1 MYTKQLLLAVLL
13 LCSFISCEDRIDIAL
28 DDPGNLLVVD
38 AWLDSA
44 NDLQNIKLTRSQSI
58 TDPSSPTPESNATV
72 TLITPTDTI
81 RSVEVEAGVYQ
92 INHRPNEIGKTYV
105 LNIQLSNGTLV
116 YGETIMGD
124 VPQIDSITTEFVEN
138 DLRGPD
144 GIYAEFF
151 ARDLPGIGNSYWI
164 KTFKNNV
171 FLNKPQEINL
181 AYDAGF
187 DPGARLDNF
196 IFITP
201 IRFLINPVPSDDE
214 ILNEVPPYVSGDT
227 LRVEIHSLSEQH
239 YDFLSL
245 PRNQLINGDAGI
257 FASPIANAIGNLT
270 STGQDEVLGA
280 FNVAHV
286 SSLEAIIP

>member
-1 MYTKQLLLAVLL
+1 MYTKYWLLAMSLFFTL
-13 LCSFISCEDRIDIAL
+13 SACEDRIDIDL
-28 DDPGNLLVVD
+28 DDPGKLVVVD
-38 AWLDSA
+38 AWLDSSK
-44 NDLQNIKLTRSQSI
+44 DMHVIKLTRSQSI
-58 TDPSSPTPESNATV
+58 TDTSDPTPETNASIM
-72 TLITPTDTI
+72 LITPSDTI
-81 RSVEVEAGVYQ
+81 QAIEIEPGAYQ
-92 INHRPNEIGKTYV
+92 VNHRPTEIGKSYA
-105 LNIQLSNGTLV
+105 LNILLTNGTLIK
-116 YGETIMGD
+116 GQTIMGD
-124 VPQIDSITTEFVEN
+124 VPQIDSITTEFIEG

-151 ARDLPGIGNSYWI
+151 ARDLPGFGNTYWI

-214 ILNEVPPYVSGDT
+214 VLDEVPPYISGDT
-227 LRVEIHSLSEQH
+227 IRVEIHSLSEETF
-239 YDFLSL
+239 DFLAIA
-245 PRNQLINGDAGI
+245 RDQLINGDAGI
-257 FASPIANAIGNLT
+257 FASPIANALGNLT
-270 STGQDEVLGA
+270 TTGQDEVLGA

-286 SSLEAIIP
+286 SSLEMMIP